1 MGALQVCGYEAA
13 HLSLLGS
20 PPKISTP
27 VHDCPSMKKLLLRR
41 DVYACCTD
49 DGAVLMDLATGRYFG
64 LDVQTTAAIAPRIQG
79 WIEGPGDMTG
89 ADTEIDECTSEK
101 ILDSLVN
108 GLGLLTDSTGL
119 GKSMDVPILHQTES
133 IPFRGNILPWPRI
146 SIRHVSAFCVAYL
159 RALFDIKCRP
169 IITTVRRVETRKL
182 RRERGRISTMQT
194 LELVR
199 IFRVLRPFLF
209 TAKDHCLFDS
219 LALIEFLARFGAFPT
234 WVIGVRTRPFAAHSW
249 VVDANLILNELL
261 EKTEE
266 FSPIL
271 AV

>member
-1 MGALQVCGYEAA
+1 MRLYAA
-13 HLSLLGS
+13 HLYLSDVFQTFLAICRD
-20 PPKISTP
+20 PR
-27 VHDCPSMKKLLLRR
+27 MKKFLLRR

-49 DGAVLMDLATGRYFG
+49 DGAVLMDLTTGKYFG
-64 LDVQTTAAIAPRIQG
+64 LDLETTAAIAPRIQG
-79 WIEGPGDMTG
+79 WIDGIGNMAG
-89 ADTEIDECTSEK
+89 AYAGFDENASEE

-108 GLGLLTDSTGL
+108 DLGLLTDSWAL
-119 GKSMDVPILHQTES
+119 GKSADMPVLHQTES

-146 SIRHVSAFCVAYL
+146 SVRHVSAFCGAYL
-159 RALFDIKCRP
+159 QALLDIKCQP
-169 IITTVRRVETRKL
+169 IVATVRRLEARQL
-182 RRERGRISTMQT
+182 RRECGRTSRMQT

-219 LALIEFLARFGAFPT
+219 LALIEFLARFGVYPT

-249 VVDANLILNELL
+249 VVDGNLILNELL